1 MKVQVI
7 NPPSRTFTP
16 EDNIVMSG
24 ALASASP
31 PMSMKDLLGIKD
43 PVKDGEDA
51 TQKQREKTAYVVVLY
66 DYSAH

>member
-1 MKVQVI
+1 
-7 NPPSRTFTP
+7 
-16 EDNIVMSG
+16 MSG